1 MEVSCSSTPE
11 GNLYRFYR
19 SSNDFSLALR
29 PVVPFLLA
37 GHADVVV
44 GPIQGD
50 PKMLLRVGPIG
61 GAPEAELLHLIGAYL
76 VCR

>member
-61 GAPEAELLHLIGAYL
+61 GAPEAELLRLIDAYL